1 MHRQLRGESDY
12 EQLPDDVPV
21 SAHVADV
28 QPGKG
33 ISGYFLFVI
42 QVKMKGGGR
51 YFIFRRYRQ
60 FHNLQSKLKM
70 KFSPENNKSYNT
82 CILPELPGKVYL
94 GNKQEIAE
102 KRIPE
107 LNMYMKKVLALP
119 AWFLLNEDLRI
130 FFHQTTEDCKQV
142 PNSLRRLRPPTRKV
156 QSKTAK
162 GVQSTEP
169 EVPRAEALYN
179 FTGENDL
186 ELTFK
191 AGDIIYLLNKVN
203 EQWLEG
209 IHCGNTGIFPK
220 SFVRIINDLLEEVP
234 ATYKE
239 ESSVVHQLR
248 CVYHDVYCCEIRDIY
263 LGSGISLQPEYT
275 FLLSLMRTEFA
286 NKAIALNYRDPE
298 GDLVRITDNMDV
310 ELMALEA
317 EEKPRVTKPDF
328 ASWQLHVTRKDDLS
342 VYNTHL

>member
-82 CILPELPGKVYL
+82 CVLPELPGKVYL

-107 LNMYMKKVLALP
+107 LNMYMK
-119 AWFLLNEDLRI
+119 
-130 FFHQTTEDCKQV
+130 
-142 PNSLRRLRPPTRKV
+142 
-156 QSKTAK
+156 
-162 GVQSTEP
+162 
-169 EVPRAEALYN
+169 ALYN

-239 ESSVVHQLR
+239 ESSAVHQLR
-248 CVYHDVYCCEIRDIY
+248 CVYHDDYCCEIRDIY
-263 LGSGISLQPEYT
+263 LRSGISLQPEYT
-275 FLLSLMRTEFA
+275 FLLSLMRTKFA
-286 NKAIALNYRDPE
+286 NEAIALNYRDPE

-328 ASWQLHVTRKDDLS
+328 APWQLHVTRKDDLS